1 MPAKGKQ
8 KMKKA
13 ARRAKAVKAPGT
25 QRSKGQARGAMQV
38 VKAAPGGAGGDL
50 AAEVK
55 RLARE
60 MDAIKV
66 ELSKRPAMGGDG
78 GSSRRDQDKVVA
90 DRLARLDEK
99 VEAVWNR
106 LADLEERVEGEGAG
120 HGHDADELEEAPEKD
135 FYDR

>member
-13 ARRAKAVKAPGT
+13 ARKVKTVKAPGT
-25 QRSKGQARGAMQV
+25 QQSKGQNRVAMQV
-38 VKAAPGGAGGDL
+38 VKAAPGGAGADL

-60 MDAIKV
+60 MDAMKV
-66 ELSKRPAMGGDG
+66 EFSKRPAMGGDG

>member
-13 ARRAKAVKAPGT
+13 ARRAKTVKAPGT
-25 QRSKGQARGAMQV
+25 QRSKGQDRGAMQV
-38 VKAAPGGAGGDL
+38 VKAAPGGVGGDL

-60 MDAIKV
+60 MDAIKM
-66 ELSKRPAMGGDG
+66 ELSRRPAMGGDG

>member
-13 ARRAKAVKAPGT
+13 AVGAKAVKVLGT
-25 QRSKGQARGAMQV
+25 QRSKGQDRGAMQV

-50 AAEVK
+50 AAEVM

-60 MDAIKV
+60 MDTIKA
-66 ELSKRPAMGGDG
+66 ELSKRPAMSGNG

-120 HGHDADELEEAPEKD
+120 HGHDADDFEEAPEKD